1 MITRAAAS
9 AAWTRATAAASVT
22 RQRRWRSPLR
32 SRASARPP
40 PPPPPLA
47 QPRVQRGARPRV
59 LVAVVPGVRDANDV
73 GGTHRVQRVLLLG
86 ADLIV
91 RRRDA
96 LADLW
101 LPADRVAITAER
113 PNAH

>member
-22 RQRRWRSPLR
+22 RQRRWRSRPLL
-32 SRASARPP
+32 PP
-40 PPPPPLA
+40 HPLG

-59 LVAVVPGVRDANDV
+59 LVAVVPGVRDADDV

-91 RRRDA
+91 RRRDD
-96 LADLW
+96 LADLS